1 LNSKKNKTES
11 KDKISMMIFQE
22 INNKKEKTNSLLVEI
37 IRELIKIKIAIA
49 ENMEELVSRT
59 DSLKSIDKIAKI
71 MTELQITTIKDQI
84 ATEILENTLTE
95 KEKEMWKEKTKELTQ
110 ELQSGGKEEEHS
122 SNFIDF
128 TV

>member
-1 LNSKKNKTES
+1 
-11 KDKISMMIFQE
+11 MMIFQE